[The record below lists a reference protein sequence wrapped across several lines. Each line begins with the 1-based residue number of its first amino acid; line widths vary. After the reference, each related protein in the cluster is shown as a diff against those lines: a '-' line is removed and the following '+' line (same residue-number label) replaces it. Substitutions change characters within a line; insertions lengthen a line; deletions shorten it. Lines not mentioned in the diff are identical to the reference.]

1 MVCALS
7 LPLQAVSASDEAE
20 PESPAAAPAVAE
32 PPHQLVVKNVWVD
45 VPLTKILRDIAMQ
58 TGVSVSAGP
67 GVPDT
72 LISLDVGDGLPLD
85 ECLRRVIA
93 GQGLA
98 MRRLDENLYLV
109 GRSHPDSPGFNEL
122 ADSERVQL
130 NYISAEHLRAS
141 VPPSVRQYILSGERK
156 FEVLLFGPDSALEVI
171 RKVVR
176 QLDVPGR
183 QVVLEALVVELSEEA
198 SRKLGMDWERSG
210 PDTIFSLVEGPE
222 SFVGGVNWTSV
233 DQRDLRQLMLTI
245 RMLVRD
251 EEASVRS
258 RPRVATVDGEK
269 ALINIAREEFFNIV
283 TDINGDFLQT
293 ELQKI
298 AAGVKLEMTPHVGK
312 NDDITVSVMTE
323 VSDVISRSSN
333 IAGDNDNG
341 SNDLPIV
348 RRRVAETRVRVK
360 EGDAIVIGGLIET
373 QEKDTV
379 KRVPILGSIPL
390 LGVAFRSTETVF
402 EKTEVVIFITPRLL
416 EDGKTE
422 LSDRHDMVDVS
433 RELNRLRSE
442 KYQTAPPDLPLTPE
456 EGADAAEED

>member
-1 MVCALS
+1 M
-7 LPLQAVSASDEAE
+7 
-20 PESPAAAPAVAE
+20 
-32 PPHQLVVKNVWVD
+32 
-45 VPLTKILRDIAMQ
+45 
-58 TGVSVSAGP
+58 
-67 GVPDT
+67 
-72 LISLDVGDGLPLD
+72 
-85 ECLRRVIA
+85 
-93 GQGLA
+93 
-98 MRRLDENLYLV
+98 
-109 GRSHPDSPGFNEL
+109 
-122 ADSERVQL
+122 
-130 NYISAEHLRAS
+130 
-141 VPPSVRQYILSGERK
+141 
-156 FEVLLFGPDSALEVI
+156 LLFGPDSALEVI